1 MVYERFTMFINWL
14 ATTGCSAYQPSIS
27 AGD

>member
-14 ATTGCSAYQPSIS
+14 ATAECSAYQPSIS